1 MTKKIPRR
9 MKRFQRQNDYPN
21 ENYGTNESEKKTN
34 DYSET
39 KLPTMKYE
47 DVDMSEKNYEEMKKI
62 EQMNLE
68 EKLALLE
75 VKKFKKQNKRLPN
88 KEESEKMADSLYTQF
103 KNNPEMLE
111 EKNDYDSEKYDESEN
126 DDSRKSRRRR
136 RRPERKTRRSKK
148 EEYEP
153 IQEPVI
159 TGNIKDMFETE
170 TKQNSKEF
178 DIGLDLENDNEL
190 SNIDSKNNSNDEEIK
205 SIEDF
210 DNENC
215 PNCGKQTEKIIYCSK
230 CGTAYCKNCS
240 KENKGKETTCPK
252 CGTKNKI

>member
-1 MTKKIPRR
+1 MAKKIPRR
-9 MKRFQRQNDYPN
+9 MKRFQRQDDYSE
-21 ENYGTNESEKKTN
+21 ENNYKSEKQTN

-47 DVDMSEKNYEEMKKI
+47 DVDMSERNYEEMKKI

-111 EKNDYDSEKYDESEN
+111 QQNSNLEN
-126 DDSRKSRRRR
+126 DEQEENNSRRGRR
-136 RRPERKTRRSKK
+136 RKRPERKSRRSKK

-153 IQEPVI
+153 LQEPVI

-170 TKQNSKEF
+170 TKQVSNEF

-190 SNIDSKNNSNDEEIK
+190 SNIGSGDKNVSGDEEIK

-210 DNENC
+210 DNDSC

-240 KENKGKETTCPK
+240 KENNGKETTCPK
-252 CGTKNKI
+252 CGAKNKV